1 MPKLRNRQEKRYLI
15 LTCKQKEN
23 LKVMISKMKCY
34 YFNVGTSILAVDFGT
49 QVITSIEQ
57 DNLVSKTFK
66 ELEELYV
73 SLIDVSLMYKPLV
86 LVAYQ
91 ELVLLNIKILDKYE
105 KLTEREF
112 YYEKSKRISC
122 KVLELNVNKR
132 EIRNVNYGILLL
144 HASLNDYYLIFSN
157 KKDKWI
163 VAYRY
168 SSDTENW
175 RHASFY
181 DNKDDAVRVFSARS
195 KYNEYTRRVLN
206 ERIEQPVISSFKKC

>member
-122 KVLELNVNKR
+122 KVLELNVNKKIGR
-132 EIRNVNYGILLL
+132 AHV
-144 HASLNDYYLIFSN
+144 
-157 KKDKWI
+157 
-163 VAYRY
+163 
-168 SSDTENW
+168 
-175 RHASFY
+175 
-181 DNKDDAVRVFSARS
+181 
-195 KYNEYTRRVLN
+195 
-206 ERIEQPVISSFKKC
+206 